1 MRFATPLTTILGLAA
16 LAGPACT
23 GLAQTAQPKPE
34 LLLYH
39 PSAPL
44 SYEVA
49 TIKPVDSNT
58 ADGMIRLPSGVTRR
72 PLSPLNVRRYI
83 MNAYGAMY
91 SAQVVGGPDWLDKDA
106 YNVKGKAPDDL
117 EAALQKM
124 KPDDQLNQTR
134 AMQQS
139 LLADR
144 FHLKAHFETRVLPV
158 YELVPAKGGLKI
170 TEVPAPPER
179 KPGDPLPPPPSPS
192 TPLPPGTMMI
202 MMNSNG
208 LRTVN
213 SRAVKM
219 QGLARMIGGP
229 MSEVGDRPIV
239 DHTGFTGYF
248 DIKDLTWA
256 PIGNAG
262 ATDAPDAPSLTGAL
276 EKQLGLKLVPAKD
289 PIEVLVI
296 DSIDRPTEN

>member
-1 MRFATPLTTILGLAA
+1 MHRIKHLAA
-16 LAGPACT
+16 AFALLTLAGPAFT
-23 GLAQTAQPKPE
+23 GLAQPAQPKPE

-49 TIKPVDSNT
+49 TIKPIDANT
-58 ADGMIRLPSGVTRR
+58 ADGMVRLSPGVTRR
-72 PLSPLNVRRYI
+72 PLSPLNLRRYI

-91 SAQVVGGPDWLDKDA
+91 AAQVVGGPDWLDKEA
-106 YNVKGKAPDDL
+106 YNIKGKVPDEL

-124 KPDDQLNQTR
+124 KPDEQQNQTR

-139 LLADR
+139 LLVDR
-144 FHLKAHFETRVLPV
+144 FQLKAHFETRVLPV

-179 KPGDPLPPPPSPS
+179 KPGDPPLQMHPGD
-192 TPLPPGTMMI
+192 PLPPGTI
-202 MMNSNG
+202 RTMMNSNG
-208 LRTVN
+208 LRAVDA
-213 SRAVKM
+213 RAIPM
-219 QGLARMIGGP
+219 TTLARMIGGP
-229 MSEVGDRPIV
+229 MSEVGDRPVV
-239 DHTGFTGYF
+239 DHTGFTGYL
-248 DIKDLTWA
+248 DIKALTWA

-276 EKQLGLKLVPAKD
+276 EKQLGIKLVPAKD

-296 DSIDRPTEN
+296 DSIDRPSPD

>member
-16 LAGPACT
+16 LAGPAFT
-23 GLAQTAQPKPE
+23 GLAQTAPPKPE

-49 TIKPVDSNT
+49 TIKPIDSNT

-72 PLSPLNVRRYI
+72 PLSPLNARRYI

-91 SAQVVGGPDWLDKDA
+91 AAQVVGGPDWLDKDA
-106 YNVKGKAPDDL
+106 YNIKGKAPDDL

-170 TEVPAPPER
+170 AEVPAPPEH
-179 KPGDPLPPPPSPS
+179 KPGDPPLQMHPGDPLPP
-192 TPLPPGTMMI
+192 GTI
-202 MMNSNG
+202 RTMMNSNG
-208 LRTVN
+208 LRVVDA
-213 SRAVKM
+213 RAIPM
-219 QGLARMIGGP
+219 TTLARMIGGP
-229 MSEVGDRPIV
+229 MSEVGDRPVV
-239 DHTGFTGYF
+239 DHTGFTGYL
-248 DIKDLTWA
+248 DLKDLTWA

-296 DSIDRPTEN
+296 DSIDRPSPD